1 VRRVKKLGR
10 CGLNSIVRFRTESGS
25 LYEIDSIQKTWAR
38 LEEPTIE
45 GSYPL
50 RTKSGNYYSLNVI
63 EVGFPAQWLSEPI
76 DPTKD
81 FRLVETSRVVEIL

>member
-1 VRRVKKLGR
+1 M
-10 CGLNSIVRFRTESGS
+10 IRFRTETGS
-25 LYEIDSIQKTWAR
+25 LYEIDTDKKTWAR
-38 LEEPTIE
+38 LEEPKTE

-50 RTKSGNYYSLNVI
+50 RTKSGTYYRINDI

-81 FRLVETSRVVEIL
+81 VRLVETSRVVEIL

>member
-1 VRRVKKLGR
+1 M
-10 CGLNSIVRFRTESGS
+10 IRFRTETGS
-25 LYEIDSIQKTWAR
+25 LYEIDMDKKTWAR

-50 RTKSGNYYSLNVI
+50 RTTSGTYYSINGI
-63 EVGFPAQWLSEPI
+63 EVGFPAQWLSEPV

-81 FRLVETSRVVEIL
+81 YRLVETSRVVEIL

>member
-1 VRRVKKLGR
+1 MSL
-10 CGLNSIVRFRTESGS
+10 IRFRTESGS
-25 LYEIDSIQKTWAR
+25 LYEIDTDKKTWDR
-38 LEEPTIE
+38 LEKPNRE

-50 RTKSGNYYSLNVI
+50 RTTSGTYYSLNVI

-81 FRLVETSRVVEIL
+81 FRLVETSLVTEIINQED